1 MVLIWTGWWS
11 HWFGAAGGSQ
21 EMKRTRKN
29 SMRTTLKI
37 LILLLAAPWA
47 QATLTQ
53 VDTGGIIPAGSP
65 VGAVFT
71 ATLSGYTDGI
81 NANPTVSQ
89 LSVNLNISGGYNG
102 NLYAYLIAPNG
113 TLVVLMNQP
122 GVAVNGFGAY
132 GAGMNLTLQDGATA
146 NGSIQNATSGGILSG
161 SYNAAGGSSALS
173 AFDGSQVN
181 GVWTLYF
188 ADLAS
193 GTGSSTLNWS
203 IGLTPVPEPVDLAL
217 GLFAAMLL
225 ALAGLKWICRPA
237 AISNLH

>member
-1 MVLIWTGWWS
+1 MVLVGVGWWC
-11 HWFGAAGGSQ
+11 HWFGATAARQ
-21 EMKRTRKN
+21 KMKQTGNN

-53 VDTGGIIPAGSP
+53 VDTGGVIPAGNP
-65 VGAVFT
+65 VGSVFT
-71 ATLSGYTDGI
+71 ATFSGTDGL
-81 NANPTVSQ
+81 NPYPTVSQ
-89 LSVNLNISGGYNG
+89 LTVNLNITGGYNG
-102 NLYAYLIAPNG
+102 DLYAYLIAPNG

-132 GAGMNLTLQDGATA
+132 GAGMNITLQDGATA
-146 NGSIQNATSGGILSG
+146 NGSIQNVTSGSVLSG
-161 SYNAAGGSSALS
+161 TYNAAGGSTALS

-193 GTGSSTLNWS
+193 GTGSPTLTWS
-203 IGLTPVPEPVDLAL
+203 IGLTPVPEPVELAL

-225 ALAGLKWICRPA
+225 ALAGLKWICRSAVTSQP
-237 AISNLH
+237 LE

>member
-1 MVLIWTGWWS
+1 
-11 HWFGAAGGSQ
+11 
-21 EMKRTRKN
+21 MKQTKYN

-53 VDTGGIIPAGSP
+53 VDTGGSIAAGSP

-71 ATLSGYTDGI
+71 ATLGGYTDGL

-89 LSVNLNISGGYNG
+89 LSVNLNITGGYNG

-132 GAGMNLTLQDGATA
+132 GSGMNITLQDGLTG
-146 NGSIQNATSGGILSG
+146 NGSIQSVTSGGILSG

-181 GVWTLYF
+181 GVWTLYL

-193 GTGSSTLNWS
+193 GSGNPSLSWS

-225 ALAGLKWICRPA
+225 ELAGLKWICRPA
-237 AISNLH
+237 VTSKSPEN